1 MDEYMSGDEL
11 YRFLHISKRKMKYL
25 LENGYIPTED
35 TGMKTHRYKVKR
47 SDAEAFRVRME
58 RESDLLAELTGK
70 FSSKKPGGRKKKLS
84 EFERVTSEFT
94 KDDIIMLR
102 KYLAKRWSSL
112 PDAITAQTASELIS
126 CISCQPI
133 RIYTLIE
140 KGKLFGAKIGSAT
153 YCSKSQFIEYVSSLD
168 VVRRSKSEGYH
179 KLVLDFAKQK
189 KTSQPK

>member
-70 FSSKKPGGRKKKLS
+70 FSSKKPDDRKKKLS
-84 EFERVTSEFT
+84 EFERVTSKFT
-94 KDDIIMLR
+94 KDDCLMLR
-102 KYLAKRWSSL
+102 KYLTKCWASL
-112 PDAITAQTASELIS
+112 PDAISVQTASEL
-126 CISCQPI
+126 ISCQPI

-168 VVRRSKSEGYH
+168 VVRRSKSEEYH

-189 KTSQPK
+189 KSLQTKQA